1 MSSRWR
7 PAEERSTLHL
17 GAEPPDAAGE
27 PSYSGAEPPD
37 AAGEPSYSGAE
48 PLHAVGEP
56 WPAGDEPLRDA
67 LDDYVR
73 AGEPPMRVSSASL
86 IVAGRRDR
94 RRRRLG
100 ALVGTAALM
109 VLVLAGAVV
118 GTWYRTGSRPAP
130 AERGGSTADRLDAA
144 LRAAL
149 PHGSGLTLRSL
160 YPADG
165 NTALPATAAGSAT
178 AWYGTWE
185 STVDGRTEE
194 VRLAL
199 TYSTGP
205 LPVCP
210 AGQRCRVAP
219 GPYGTRV
226 ATYTAGDTRWATQL
240 RGAHL
245 AVRVGD
251 RSTTGRYG
259 YDRAALTR
267 AATSAA
273 LTAPVPAALRS
284 ARPHRHGPAAGTRRA
299 ALDTALRA
307 DLPGGAALRAY
318 RAPVPLAVSA
328 AGPSRLPDARAGAA
342 DAWYA
347 DWTVP
352 GQPGAPRL
360 ALLVTLPGG
369 DRLDARQLCAAAGP
383 TSYCHAAKAKGGQ
396 LVSYEV
402 PAGGA
407 VERAAALLR
416 PDGSRVLLTESVLAS
431 VDFPFAA
438 ADLAGVVTDPALR
451 T

>member
-1 MSSRWR
+1 MRD
-7 PAEERSTLHL
+7 EL
-17 GAEPPDAAGE
+17 PPDPPGDPLPNRWAA
-27 PSYSGAEPPD
+27 SNRWQPPD
-37 AAGEPSYSGAE
+37 DTAGQTP
-48 PLHAVGEP
+48 
-56 WPAGDEPLRDA
+56 GDEPLREA
-67 LDDYVR
+67 LRDYVSSD
-73 AGEPPMRVSSASL
+73 EPPMRVTSDGL
-86 IVAGRRDR
+86 LVAARQDR
-94 RRRRLG
+94 RRRHLG
-100 ALVGTAALM
+100 ALVGTAALV
-109 VLVLAGAVV
+109 VLVLAGAML
-118 GTWYRTGSRPAP
+118 GTGQRTGPPPSP

-149 PHGSGLTLRSL
+149 PHGSRLTLRSL

-165 NTALPATAAGSAT
+165 GTALPASAAASAN

-199 TYSTGP
+199 TYSTGT
-205 LPVCP
+205 LPACP
-210 AGQRCRVAP
+210 AGQRCRLAP

-226 ATYTAGDTRWATQL
+226 ATYTGDDTRWAVHL
-240 RGAHL
+240 RGPHL

-251 RSTTGRYG
+251 RSRTGRYG

-273 LTAPVPAALRS
+273 LAAPVPVTLRS
-284 ARPHRHGPAAGTRRA
+284 AAPARRGGTAKAERA
-299 ALDTALRA
+299 ALDTAVRA

-318 RAPVPLAVSA
+318 RDPVPLAVSA
-328 AGPSRLPDARAGAA
+328 AGPSRLPDSRARTA

-360 ALLVTLPGG
+360 ALLATSPGG
-369 DRLDARQLCAAAGP
+369 DRLEPRQVCAAAGT
-383 TSYCHAAKAKGGQ
+383 TSYCHGRKADGGR
-396 LVSYEV
+396 LVTYEV
-402 PAGGA
+402 PIGDA
-407 VERAAALLR
+407 VERGAVLLR

-451 T
+451 P